1 MEKPLAK
8 VVKSRESGD
17 NLKMVRRCAA
27 GQSLNIVLWLVF
39 SISMTG
45 CVYFVLGGVA
55 AVGGYAVSPD
65 TIQGETEKDYDEVW
79 EAAVD
84 VATIMGKV
92 DYKSD
97 KIGEISAIIN
107 GARIR
112 IDISQ
117 LSPSM
122 VRIKVKARK
131 SFFPSI
137 SVAQDVYV
145 KIMRR
150 LDEDL

>member
-1 MEKPLAK
+1 MA
-8 VVKSRESGD
+8 RRYSGKKF
-17 NLKMVRRCAA
+17 LFVIFILFL
-27 GQSLNIVLWLVF
+27 SVSV
-39 SISMTG
+39 SG
-45 CVYFVLGGVA
+45 CFYLVLGGVA

-79 EAAVD
+79 DAAVD
-84 VATIMGKV
+84 VASIMGKV

-97 KIGEISAIIN
+97 KIGEISALIN

-112 IDISQ
+112 IDVSQ
-117 LSPSM
+117 LTPSM
-122 VRIKVKARK
+122 ARIKVKARK

-137 SVAQDVYV
+137 STAQDVYV

-150 LDEDL
+150 LDEDI